1 MIGCQR
7 SGSNWMRTMLSG
19 REDLIAPHP
28 PHIMRDFMPI
38 LSKYGDLDLN
48 SNLKVS
54 KTQEEAVE
62 EEDPFMQNEEKAP
75 REIGE
80 FILHDTF
87 KDPEDPMEGDVDP
100 KE

>member
-38 LSKYGDLDLN
+38 LEKYGDLD
-48 SNLKVS
+48 SIANLKVS
-54 KTQEEAVE
+54 KAGIKVSYHNYRLYNLYE
-62 EEDPFMQNEEKAP
+62 
-75 REIGE
+75 
-80 FILHDTF
+80 
-87 KDPEDPMEGDVDP
+87 
-100 KE
+100 